1 MFGGYQMSKDQ
12 EMNQF
17 EIVQAQFDSNA
28 EKSGLSKSMREFLRE
43 AEREIRVRIPVEMD
57 DGTTKT
63 FTGFRVQHSTAR
75 GPSKG
80 GLRFAEDETVD
91 MVRALAMMMAWKCAV
106 VNIPLGGGK
115 GGVVCNP
122 RELSDRE
129 TEKLCRGWVRKVY
142 EFVGPEIDVPAP
154 DVATNPQDMLWI
166 MDEYDTIARSRK
178 PGFVTGKSVGV
189 GGSLGRTE
197 ATGYGVIY
205 CVREALKRL
214 NIDIKGATASIQ
226 GAGNNAQYCCEKFVE
241 YGGKVIAMSCWDA
254 NDKKAYTYTCEE
266 GINPKDLFSPGTL
279 DKFGTINPEKAKSFG
294 WKQEDADAWLKKPV
308 TVLIP
313 AALGSAV
320 HKENVNDIDFKNV
333 KIYAEAAN
341 TPTTPE
347 ADRIIKEKGIYVIPD
362 FLCNAGG
369 VTVSYFEQVQNNM
382 NYYWTKEEVLE
393 KLEKIMTDAF
403 NDVAQLAEKES
414 LYPRDAAYIIAV
426 RRVAYAVEGR
436 GWVKSNK

>member
-1 MFGGYQMSKDQ
+1 MSKDK
-12 EMNQF
+12 EMNPFQ
-17 EIVQAQFDSNA
+17 IVQTQLDGNA
-28 EKSGLSKSMREFLRE
+28 KKCNLDESMCQFLRE
-43 AEREIRVRIPVEMD
+43 AEREMRVRIPVEMD

-75 GPSKG
+75 GPAKG

-91 MVRALAMMMAWKCAV
+91 MVRGLAMMMTWKCAV

-115 GGVVCNP
+115 GGVICNP

-142 EFVGPEIDVPAP
+142 DFVGPEMDVPAP

-166 MDEYDTIARSRK
+166 MDEYDTIVRSRK

-197 ATGYGVIY
+197 ATGFGAIF
-205 CVREALKRL
+205 CVREALKRM
-214 NIDIKGATASIQ
+214 NIDFKDATLSIQ
-226 GAGNNAQYCCEKFVE
+226 GAGNVATYAVRKFTE
-241 YGGKVIAMSCWDA
+241 YGGKVVAISCWDA
-254 NDKKAYTYTCEE
+254 SDKKAYTYSCEE
-266 GINPKDLFSPGTL
+266 GINPEDLFAPGTL
-279 DKFGTINPEKAKSFG
+279 DKFGTIDPEKAKSFG
-294 WKQEDADAWLKKPV
+294 WKQEDADAWLRKPV
-308 TVLIP
+308 TILMP

-320 HKENVNDIDFKNV
+320 HGDNVNKIDFDTV

-341 TPTTPE
+341 TPTTLA
-347 ADRIIKEKGIYVIPD
+347 ADKVIKEKNIYLIPD

-382 NYYWTKEEVLE
+382 NYYWPKDEVLQ

-403 NDVAQLAEKES
+403 NDVADLAEKEK
-414 LYPRDAAYIIAV
+414 LYPRDAAYVIAV

-436 GWVKSNK
+436 GWVRTKK

>member
-1 MFGGYQMSKDQ
+1 MSKDK

-43 AEREIRVRIPVEMD
+43 AEREIQVRIPVEMD

-63 FTGFRVQHSTAR
+63 FKGFRVQHSTAR

-80 GLRFAEDETVD
+80 GLRFAEDETID

-115 GGVVCNP
+115 GGVICNP

-254 NDKKAYTYTCEE
+254 DAKKAYTYSCEE
-266 GINPKDLFSPGTL
+266 GINPKDLFAPGTL

-320 HKENVNDIDFKNV
+320 HKENVNDIDFNHV

-347 ADRIIKEKGIYVIPD
+347 ADRVIKEKGIYVIPD

-393 KLEKIMTDAF
+393 KLEKIMTEAF
-403 NDVAQLAEKES
+403 NDVAQLAEKEN

-426 RRVAYAVEGR
+426 RRVAHAVEGR
-436 GWVKSNK
+436 GWVRKS

>member
-1 MFGGYQMSKDQ
+1 MSQDK
-12 EMNQF
+12 EINPF
-17 EIVQAQFDSNA
+17 KIVQAQFDENA
-28 EKSGLSKSMREFLRE
+28 EKCNLDASLREFLRE
-43 AEREIRVRIPVEMD
+43 AEREIQVRIPVEMD

-75 GPSKG
+75 GPAKG
-80 GLRFAEDETVD
+80 GLRFAEDETID
-91 MVRALAMMMAWKCAV
+91 MVRALAMMMTWKCAV

-142 EFVGPEIDVPAP
+142 DFVGPDIDVPAP

-178 PGFVTGKSVGV
+178 PGFVTGKAVGV

-197 ATGYGVIY
+197 ATGFGAIF
-205 CVREALKRL
+205 CVREALKKL
-214 NIDIKGATASIQ
+214 NIDFKEATLSIQ
-226 GAGNNAQYCCEKFVE
+226 GAGNVASYAVRKFCE
-241 YGGKVIAMSCWDA
+241 YGGKVVAISCWDA
-254 NDKKAYTYTCEE
+254 SAKAAFTYSCQE
-266 GINPKDLFSPGTL
+266 GINPEDLFAPGTL
-279 DKFGTINPEKAKSFG
+279 DKFGTINPQQAKSFG
-294 WKQEDADAWLKKPV
+294 WKQEDADAWLRKPV
-308 TVLIP
+308 TVLMP

-320 HKENVNDIDFKNV
+320 HSENVQDIKFDTV

-341 TPTTPE
+341 TPTTLA
-347 ADRIIKEKGIYVIPD
+347 ADKIIKENKVFLIPD

-382 NYYWTKEEVLE
+382 NYYWPKEEVFD
-393 KLEKIMTDAF
+393 KLNHIMTSAF
-403 NDVAQLAEKES
+403 CDVIDLAEKEK
-414 LYPRDAAYIIAV
+414 LYARDAAYIIAIK
-426 RRVAYAVEGR
+426 RVAQAVEGR
-436 GWVKSNK
+436 GWVKVKR

>member
-1 MFGGYQMSKDQ
+1 MTTGKK
-12 EMNQF
+12 MNQF

-28 EKSGLSKSMREFLRE
+28 EKSGLSESMCEFLRE
-43 AEREIRVRIPVEMD
+43 AEREIRIRIPVEMD

-75 GPSKG
+75 GPAKG

-122 RELSDRE
+122 RELSERE

-142 EFVGPEIDVPAP
+142 EFVGPEMDVPAP
-154 DVATNPQDMLWI
+154 DVATNAQDMLWI

-205 CVREALKRL
+205 CVREALEKL
-214 NIDIKGATASIQ
+214 NISIKGATASIQ

-241 YGGKVIAMSCWDA
+241 LGGKVIAMSCWDA
-254 NDKKAYTYTCEE
+254 NDKKAYTYSSED
-266 GINPKDLFSPGTL
+266 GINPKDLFASGTL
-279 DKFGTINPEKAKSFG
+279 DKFGTINQEKAKSFG

-320 HKENVNDIDFKNV
+320 HEDNVNEINFNSV

-341 TPTTPE
+341 TPTTPG
-347 ADRIIKEKGIYVIPD
+347 ADKIIKEKGIYVIPD

-393 KLEKIMTDAF
+393 KLEKIMTEAF
-403 NDVAQLAEKES
+403 NDVAQLAEKENM
-414 LYPRDAAYIIAV
+414 YTRDAAYVIAV
-426 RRVAYAVEGR
+426 RRVAHAVEGR
-436 GWVKSNK
+436 GWVKK